1 MKTSSK
7 IILENLKL
15 NKEFRFNIEMLSDD
29 KLKNRLFV
37 IMTHLEDF
45 NNKDTKESDKL
56 FALESIV
63 NEFIEVTNKLVSE
76 FLFKQNLTIY
86 KQKKNIERL
95 KSFLEIEKEVEDE
108 LPKPSNK
115 SKEPTEPSLSPKEK
129 EIMRKLNI

>member
-29 KLKNRLFV
+29 KLKNRLFT

-108 LPKPSNK
+108 LPKPSKK
-115 SKEPTEPSLSPKEK
+115 SNEPTKPSLSSKEK
-129 EIMRKLNI
+129 EIMRGI

>member
-29 KLKNRLFV
+29 KLKNRLFT

-45 NNKDTKESDKL
+45 NNKDNKESDKL
-56 FALESIV
+56 FALESII

-76 FLFKQNLTIY
+76 FLFKQNLTVY

-108 LPKPSNK
+108 LPKPSKK
-115 SKEPTEPSLSPKEK
+115 SNEPTKPSLSSKEK
-129 EIMRKLNI
+129 EIMRGI

>member
-7 IILENLKL
+7 IILESLKL
-15 NKEFRFNIEMLSDD
+15 NSEFRFNIEMLSDD
-29 KLKNRLFV
+29 QLKNRLFM

-45 NNKDTKESDKL
+45 NNKDTKEFDKL

-95 KSFLEIEKEVEDE
+95 KSFLEIEKEADDE
-108 LPKPSNK
+108 LPEPSK
-115 SKEPTEPSLSPKEK
+115 KTTEPTLSAKQK
-129 EIMRKLNI
+129 EIIRKLNL

>member
-29 KLKNRLFV
+29 KLKNRLFM

-95 KSFLEIEKEVEDE
+95 KSFLEIDKEVEDE
-108 LPKPSNK
+108 LPEPPNK

>member
-7 IILENLKL
+7 IILENLKF

-29 KLKNRLFV
+29 KLKNRLFM

-56 FALESIV
+56 FALEIIV

>member
-15 NKEFRFNIEMLSDD
+15 NKEFRFSIEMLSDD
-29 KLKNRLFV
+29 KLKNRLFM